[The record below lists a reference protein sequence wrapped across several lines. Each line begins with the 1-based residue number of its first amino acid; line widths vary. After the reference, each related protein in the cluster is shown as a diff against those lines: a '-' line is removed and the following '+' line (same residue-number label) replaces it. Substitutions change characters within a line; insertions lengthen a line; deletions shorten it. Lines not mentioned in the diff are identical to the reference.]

1 MDFSSN
7 GVLFWIQ
14 LLFCTLKSLCV
25 SVEVRS
31 CWENSKRRGKEK
43 GQAFWEEGR
52 EHQHED
58 KNMDAN
64 QQRGISGE
72 EAGGSSAPGLRS
84 AIPSFIMIWGQF
96 TYSYEIEHKKV

>member
-1 MDFSSN
+1 MFDILWLSC
-7 GVLFWIQ
+7 GW
-14 LLFCTLKSLCV
+14 LKGAWKS
-25 SVEVRS
+25 EVVGRIA
-31 CWENSKRRGKEK
+31 KGGGKEK